1 MKVLIPEK
9 FSKDGIAVL
18 EDAGYDVT
26 FKPDTTPEQLLDMI
40 PDYDALIVRSAT
52 TVTREVIEAGKKLK
66 IIGRAGVGVDNIDRE
81 AATERGVIVCNA
93 PLSNIVSAA
102 EQTMAPSGIALSCSA
117 PIMLVVSGVL
127 GICSVITSERLHTSR
142 MSS

>member
-18 EDAGYDVT
+18 EEAGIEVT

-40 PDYDALIVRSAT
+40 ADYDGLIVRSAT
-52 TVTREVIEAGKKLK
+52 TVTREVIEAGEKLK
-66 IIGRAGVGVDNIDRE
+66 VIGRAGVGVDNIDRE

-93 PLSNIVSAA
+93 PLSNVVSAA
-102 EQTMAPSGIALSCSA
+102 EQTMCLMLAAARKTAAATASMKAGKWDRSKFTGTELS
-117 PIMLVVSGVL
+117 
-127 GICSVITSERLHTSR
+127 E
-142 MSS
+142 